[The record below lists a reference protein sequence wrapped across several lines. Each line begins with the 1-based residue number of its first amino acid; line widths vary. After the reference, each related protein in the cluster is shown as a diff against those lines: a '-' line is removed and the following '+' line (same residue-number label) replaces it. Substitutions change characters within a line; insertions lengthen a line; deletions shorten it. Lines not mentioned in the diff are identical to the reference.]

1 MARIDRRIVLLG
13 VALSIATLS
22 ARQQA
27 PASASIRGSV
37 RDAQGAPV
45 PGVFAVVFPSDS
57 TKWSGL
63 DAAKQ
68 IKRMQAVAGRYAIDD
83 LPAGDYRLVFAID
96 SALQDWP
103 APATLQKLTTQKPMP
118 IRLAAG
124 EQVTV
129 DAVVRLSNAD
139 VVLENAMMAR
149 SSVAVVP
156 SGSTPFTQGNPGNP
170 AVPGSSRIAGPPVST
185 APGSISGRV
194 TDADGQPVAGI
205 DVRSVRRVTLSG
217 VPQVATFGQGATTDA
232 DGRYRLTGRAIGD
245 YMVVALAYSMQSPGI
260 IHVRRAP
267 PPTVQSDG
275 VKLGYVTT
283 FFGGTTDDRGAPL
296 VSVGTDE
303 RAGIDIQLVRRP
315 VFDARVVFAGGRPPT
330 GPQPMLTVSQARIA
344 DQIAGINV
352 RRVAM
357 ADDGSFAVPD
367 LPDGEYVLSFNG
379 PSGSAISRLV
389 VAGRTPDVAT
399 LGVRPPVYVTGQ
411 VEYRGASAPPAAA
424 SNPMQFGIELAPAVL
439 TAGATMS
446 RVRIQ
451 PDGSFNAP
459 GTGAGPF
466 KLRGFAP
473 APWIQIM
480 GLIDGVDTLD
490 LPAAIDRNIEGALIV
505 FADRATGLL
514 INVRDQSDQPVP
526 EAGVV
531 VFSDDPR
538 YWSGASR
545 RVQFTLTTSG
555 GVCSLT
561 DFPPGRYLIAAGRDL
576 AAFKVGPASLESL
589 KPRAIPF
596 ELATGE
602 SRSIRVTAR

>member
-1 MARIDRRIVLLG
+1 MAKIDRRVVLVC
-13 VALSIATLS
+13 VAFCVATLS
-22 ARQQA
+22 ARQQS
-27 PASASIRGSV
+27 PSTASIHGSV

-45 PGVFAVVFPSDS
+45 TGVFAVVFPADA
-57 TKWSGL
+57 TQWSGP

-68 IKRMQAVAGRYAIDD
+68 VKRMHAAAGRYAIDD
-83 LPAGDYRLVFAID
+83 LPAGDYRLVFATD
-96 SALQDWP
+96 SVLQDWP
-103 APATLQKLTTQKPMP
+103 APATLEKLTTQKPMP
-118 IRLAAG
+118 VRLAAG

-129 DAVVRLSNAD
+129 DVVVRLSNTD

-149 SSVAVVP
+149 SSIAMVP
-156 SGSTPFTQGNPGNP
+156 SGSTPFTPGNPGNP
-170 AVPGSSRIAGPPVST
+170 AVPGSGRMAGPPPST

-217 VPQVATFGQGATTDA
+217 VPQVATFGQSATTDVE
-232 DGRYRLTGRAIGD
+232 GRYRLAGRAIGD
-245 YMVVALAYSMQSPGI
+245 YMVVALPYSMQTPGI

-267 PPTVQSDG
+267 PPVVQPDG

-315 VFDARVVFAGGRPPT
+315 VFDVRVVFASVRPPT

-344 DQIAGINV
+344 DQIAGVNV

-357 ADDGSFAVPD
+357 ADDGSFAVLD
-367 LPDGEYVLSFNG
+367 LPDGEYVVSFNG
-379 PSGSAISRLV
+379 PSGSATSRLV
-389 VAGRTPDVAT
+389 VAGRTPDVVT
-399 LGVRPPVYVTGQ
+399 LGVRPPVYVTGK
-411 VEYRGASAPPAAA
+411 VEYRGATAPPTAT
-424 SNPMQFGIELAPAVL
+424 SNPMQFGIEVAPAVL
-439 TAGATMS
+439 TGGATMS
-446 RVRIQ
+446 RVQIR

-459 GTGAGPF
+459 GMGAGPF
-466 KLRGFAP
+466 KLRGVAP

-490 LPAAIDRNIEGALIV
+490 VPAAIDRDVDGALIV

-526 EAGVV
+526 DAGVV

-538 YWSGASR
+538 YWSAASR
-545 RVQFTLTTSG
+545 RVQVTQTTSG

-561 DFPPGRYLIAAGRDL
+561 NFPPGRYLIAAGRDL
-576 AAFKVGPASLESL
+576 AAFKVGRASLEDL

-602 SRSIRVTAR
+602 SRSIRVSAR